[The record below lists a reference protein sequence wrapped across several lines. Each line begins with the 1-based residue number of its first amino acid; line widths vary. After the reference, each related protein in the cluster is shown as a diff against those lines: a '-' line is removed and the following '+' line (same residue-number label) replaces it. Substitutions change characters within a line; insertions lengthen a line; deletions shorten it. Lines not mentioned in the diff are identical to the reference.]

1 MSTALVVAFSDLL
14 NKPKDTLASMA
25 RSGAVLLRLR
35 RRDAEDLVLTT
46 ASRREQ
52 EQVVVTAAAR
62 LTMVLLRETDQA
74 SRDRLLDAL
83 CEAFPWTRFLP
94 VDDRRLFLTELAG
107 ILNAVEGLDNLA
119 PVAQLIIEWK
129 HTAEIHADPHL
140 AAILSQDA
148 DDYGVVPE
156 PGLAK

>member
-1 MSTALVVAFSDLL
+1 MSAALVVAFSDLL

-52 EQVVVTAAAR
+52 EHTVVSAATR
-62 LTMVLLRETDQA
+62 LTTALLRQADQG
-74 SRDRLLDAL
+74 RDRLLEAL
-83 CEAFPWTRFLP
+83 PEVFAWTRFLP
-94 VDDRRLFLTELAG
+94 EDDRRLFLTEFADALR
-107 ILNAVEGLDNLA
+107 AVEDLDNLA
-119 PVAQLIIEWK
+119 PVAHLINEWK

-140 AAILSQDA
+140 AAILTQDG
-148 DDYGVVPE
+148 DDYGSVPE
-156 PGLAK
+156 PDVLA

>member
-1 MSTALVVAFSDLL
+1 MSAALVVAFSDLL

-52 EQVVVTAAAR
+52 EHTVVSAATR
-62 LTMVLLRETDQA
+62 LTMALLRQADQQG
-74 SRDRLLDAL
+74 RDRLLEAL
-83 CEAFPWTRFLP
+83 PEVFTWTRFLP
-94 VDDRRLFLTELAG
+94 EDDQRLFLTEFADTLRA
-107 ILNAVEGLDNLA
+107 IEDLDNLA
-119 PVAQLIIEWK
+119 PVAHLINEWK

-140 AAILSQDA
+140 AAILTQDG
-148 DDYGVVPE
+148 DDYGSVPE
-156 PGLAK
+156 PDAGA